1 MKLLRFSFFLS
12 LVTSKKNLKKALIFI
27 NIGIFLSLFA
37 ATTAF
42 ISLYF
47 ESKINDQEFKVT
59 TFQNDLHKN
68 KIQEEFIQRM
78 INSMV
83 RDKNQT
89 RQDLF
94 NQQLLIKNSFFSKAI
109 SRKDIYE
116 LEESPEGYAFFTNEN
131 FEYFDDKLKNF
142 LEFGSLPKH
151 QLKDLKE
158 INLDHHSQD
167 QDPENEVYD
176 KFAFTYYFLDNISKY
191 FEFYLLSVRAESYS
205 IYLKIDYA
213 NQEIIKYS
221 KYEKTSIFIAFI
233 LQLIVFLIIQFF
245 EIGAARRKI

>member
-12 LVTSKKNLKKALIFI
+12 LVTSKKNLKKALMFI

-37 ATTAF
+37 TTTAF

-47 ESKINDQEFKVT
+47 ENKINVQEFKVT

-94 NQQLLIKNSFFSKAI
+94 HEQFLIKN
-109 SRKDIYE
+109 
-116 LEESPEGYAFFTNEN
+116 
-131 FEYFDDKLKNF
+131 
-142 LEFGSLPKH
+142 
-151 QLKDLKE
+151 
-158 INLDHHSQD
+158 
-167 QDPENEVYD
+167 
-176 KFAFTYYFLDNISKY
+176 
-191 FEFYLLSVRAESYS
+191 
-205 IYLKIDYA
+205 
-213 NQEIIKYS
+213 
-221 KYEKTSIFIAFI
+221 
-233 LQLIVFLIIQFF
+233 
-245 EIGAARRKI
+245 